1 MRTQQTAIRLVAMGI
16 VISVSVG
23 QAMAQQAVAP
33 AQVAAPQVRQFL
45 QPDNLDQI
53 RNHQVLG
60 LPTSYCGHVIDLLN
74 TNRIRRETGY
84 TGDPEIFLPHLTA
97 GLQAG
102 DLELLCVHLVCEG
115 DACKGPI
122 YQIDMKNNSC
132 VPIGNFKVSVVGV
145 LCQIDVHSPAATVC
159 IPRMEAGE
167 CTQIQVQLPVTC
179 MCMGPV
185 GQQCAFDTLIVA
197 LDSYDELLE
206 CNELNN
212 VQILK
217 RCDITLVVAEAP
229 AAAPAV
235 TDPVE
240 TTPAPAP
247 AQPVAPNTVPTDP
260 TDPTDGL
267 DLDNLDL
274 SSAQSL
280 QVPPQ

>member
-1 MRTQQTAIRLVAMGI
+1 MRTQPTAIRLVAMGI
-16 VISVSVG
+16 VISVAVG
-23 QAMAQQAVAP
+23 QAVAQPAVAP

-45 QPDNLDQI
+45 QPDNPTLL
-53 RNHQVLG
+53 RNYQVLG

-74 TNRIRRETGY
+74 TNRLRQETGF
-84 TGDPEIFLPHLTA
+84 TGDGEVFLPHLTA
-97 GLQAG
+97 GLKPG

-122 YQIDMKNNSC
+122 FQIGMRNNSC

-167 CTQIQVQLPVTC
+167 ETQIQIQLPATC
-179 MCMGPV
+179 MCMGLV
-185 GQQCAFDTLIVA
+185 GQQAAFDTLIVA

-206 CNELNN
+206 CDELNN

-217 RCDITLVVAEAP
+217 RAEIGVLVAQ
-229 AAAPAV
+229 APAV
-235 TDPVE
+235 APAPADPVE

-247 AQPVAPNTVPTDP
+247 VQPVVPDTTP

-280 QVPPQ
+280 QVPGQ